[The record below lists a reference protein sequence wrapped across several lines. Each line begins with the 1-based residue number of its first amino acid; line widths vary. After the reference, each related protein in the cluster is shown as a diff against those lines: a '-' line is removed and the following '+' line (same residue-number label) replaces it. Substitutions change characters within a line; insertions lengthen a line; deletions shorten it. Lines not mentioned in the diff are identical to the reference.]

1 MTTQEL
7 HNRSIMLG
15 NKYAELY
22 AAPLRTNED
31 YMALDEALGMYIAAR
46 QQIKRDPITGRRYG
60 ATKAYEATQG
70 FNVER

>member
-7 HNRSIMLG
+7 HNRSIMRG

-22 AAPLRTNED
+22 AAPVQTNED
-31 YMALDEALGMYIAAR
+31 YMALDKALDAYIASR
-46 QQIKRDPITGRRYG
+46 RMLKRDPYTGRRFG

-70 FNVER
+70 YNNAQ

>member
-7 HNRSIMLG
+7 HDRSIMLG

-22 AAPLRTNED
+22 AAPVRTNED
-31 YMALDEALGMYIAAR
+31 YRALDKALDAYIASR
-46 QQIKRDPITGRRYG
+46 RMLKRDPYTGRRYG

-70 FNVER
+70 FNNEQ

>member
-22 AAPLRTNED
+22 ASPVQTNED
-31 YMALDEALGMYIAAR
+31 YMALDKALDAYIASR
-46 QQIKRDPITGRRYG
+46 RMLKRDPYTGRRYG
-60 ATKAYEATQG
+60 AKGAYEATQG
-70 FNVER
+70 FNNEQ